1 MSYREGSKGG
11 NTPTWT
17 SQRKSS
23 HIYRILTPLG
33 KNLVLSYLFLFLPC
47 FRGEKKINQELAI
60 FLLVQSTYLLNY
72 IIDWTT
78 RMDWLLSRF
87 SVSSQPTHSQFS
99 SPPLPPGSAPHLHP
113 MSTLP
118 LLLPSLSIF
127 PGRLGVVNNVYC
139 IIGFQNTETYNPI
152 QRRYLS
158 TNIRHVKPNN
168 R

>member
-1 MSYREGSKGG
+1 MSYREGVSKGG

-99 SPPLPPGSAPHLHP
+99 SPPLTSWVCPTPPPYVHTPPPSPSSPAVSA
-113 MSTLP
+113 
-118 LLLPSLSIF
+118 LLIM
-127 PGRLGVVNNVYC
+127 C
-139 IIGFQNTETYNPI
+139 IALLVFRTQKHII
-152 QRRYLS
+152 RYREDIYQQIS
-158 TNIRHVKPNN
+158 AM
-168 R
+168 